1 MSKFLNLISEAT
13 PSDTHTDKQK
23 AVRYLSSVINSLA
36 ETAGETDIVCNFDV
50 FDDAINIIIHDNVF
64 KLKLTQLSKDNISD
78 ELSEDD
84 ETAEQQPDPNEAT
97 FKRIKDLTGAADA
110 LTGGTAVRK
119 KIFGFDPVTRL
130 AKAKGEI
137 VTRLAKGIESEV
149 AKLRI

>member
-23 AVRYLSSVINSLA
+23 AVRYLSNVINSLA
-36 ETAGETDIVCNFDV
+36 ESAGETDIVCNFDV
-50 FDDAINIIIHDNVF
+50 FDDAINITIHDNVF

-97 FKRIKDLTGAADA
+97 YKRIKDLTGAADA
-110 LTGGTAVRK
+110 LTGGTAVRSR
-119 KIFGFDPVTRL
+119 IFGFDPVKRL
-130 AKAKGEI
+130 AKRKGDI
-137 VTRLAKGIESEV
+137 VNKISDNITSELG
-149 AKLRI
+149 KLRI